1 MPSAPS
7 TSEDPEAELAARLPC
22 FTTGTPD
29 AAATTAAMV
38 ETLTVPNLS
47 PPVPT
52 MSSTAGST
60 GSGSAASRIASRK
73 PTISSTVSPLARSA
87 TRKPPSCDGVAEP
100 AMTWRIAHVDSETL
114 RSRRS
119 RRVVRMSGHV

>member
-7 TSEDPEAELAARLPC
+7 TSDEPDDELAARFPC
-22 FTTGTPD
+22 LTTGTPD

-38 ETLTVPNLS
+38 DTFTVPNRS

-73 PTISSTVSPLARSA
+73 PTISSTVSPFARRA
-87 TRKPPSCDGVAEP
+87 TRNPPSCEGVAEP
-100 AMTWRIAHVDSETL
+100 DITCRIAQVDSDTL

-119 RRVVRMSGHV
+119 SSVVRISGQV